1 MKKLLFVFVVL
12 FTTIQIYAQESQA
25 VSTEMNNAR
34 FEVIQNPNARKY
46 TFYLDKVEG
55 NVFLLVQTKSGGFA
69 WEQMDVYPK
78 DNTKYTEPTYQIF
91 IGGIAAADTFLI
103 NTNLIN
109 TKNGR
114 IWNLVQGSN
123 DKILWEEIE

>member
-1 MKKLLFVFVVL
+1 MKKILFLIFVL
-12 FTTIQIYAQESQA
+12 FATIQIYAQESKS

-34 FEVIQNPNARKY
+34 FEVIQNPNIRKY
-46 TFYLDKVEG
+46 TFCLDKVEG

-103 NTNLIN
+103 NT
-109 TKNGR
+109 KNGR

>member
-1 MKKLLFVFVVL
+1 MKKLLSVFVVL

-55 NVFLLVQTKSGGFA
+55 DVFLLVQTKSGGFA

-78 DNTKYTEPTYQIF
+78 DKTQYTEPTYQIF
-91 IGGIAAADTFLI
+91 IGGFAAADTF
-103 NTNLIN
+103 LIN

-123 DKILWEEIE
+123 DNILWEEIE